1 MVMAKFESGFDDDYD
16 DFVKA
21 TMKFAK
27 KMKNPGDLHF
37 SIVNFFKKINDRNP
51 KDQAIAFKEFE
62 KELEISSQNKYDKR
76 TLMYIDIHG
85 WVTSKVRNVDV
96 IEIIKEK
103 VKLK

>member
-1 MVMAKFESGFDDDYD
+1 
-16 DFVKA
+16 
-21 TMKFAK
+21 MKFAK